1 METLQTGVI
10 FFAVPQ
16 EAGPL
21 MRRNNLWR
29 RADWALPGIGAKA
42 YVNRQLSV
50 VVTGMGPVS
59 SASVAGWV
67 LEHHR
72 PEWVVTAGFAGGL
85 ASHFPRDSV
94 AVDTDTQFP
103 LTYKLEQTG
112 ARQCR
117 FVCETRVAVTMKEK
131 EILAR
136 RSGAEAV
143 EMESGVIR
151 AICWK
156 SGIPSATVRVISDAH
171 DENLPLDF
179 NRLMTKDYRMNWG
192 KLGLQLMR
200 NPLAIP
206 KLVQFQNRLS
216 RSAEALAAVLGAMV
230 ENPRS
235 GSGD

>member
-1 METLQTGVI
+1 
-10 FFAVPQ
+10 
-16 EAGPL
+16 
-21 MRRNNLWR
+21 
-29 RADWALPGIGAKA
+29 
-42 YVNRQLSV
+42 
-50 VVTGMGPVS
+50 
-59 SASVAGWV
+59 
-67 LEHHR
+67 
-72 PEWVVTAGFAGGL
+72 
-85 ASHFPRDSV
+85 
-94 AVDTDTQFP
+94 
-103 LTYKLEQTG
+103 
-112 ARQCR
+112 
-117 FVCETRVAVTMKEK
+117 VAVTMKEK